1 MNLRSGVYIFRS
13 SCDIPTILA
22 YKKLENLLYLT
33 LVYRNHDLK
42 ILELTWS
49 HLLDIIPINAK
60 LLGVYLTFLSTIP
73 KTIEAWV
80 DIIIIGLYTH

>member
-13 SCDIPTILA
+13 SYDIPTILA
-22 YKKLENLLYLT
+22 YKKRENLLYLT

-49 HLLDIIPINAK
+49 NLLDIIPINSR
-60 LLGVYLTFLSTIP
+60 LLGVYLPILSTIP

-80 DIIIIGLYTH
+80 NVIIIGLYTH